1 MEINF
6 LFVNY
11 VSINWENRTIQKFTT
26 ISPKVSHYPHLD
38 TLCLKAMESHH
49 NLPGSGHYN
58 IDLTII
64 RLRLHKFE

>member
-6 LFVNY
+6 LFANY
-11 VSINWENRTIQKFTT
+11 GSIDWENRTIRKYANYSLKAF
-26 ISPKVSHYPHLD
+26 HYPHLD

-64 RLRLHKFE
+64 RER